1 MQAEQIMH
9 KYQVEVLTEQVRPGQ
24 RLLCFVVTYTALFHN
39 ITHVKSPDQ
48 LSSRSSQCF
57 QSKKNGD
64 KLQRL
69 NPVILLYLS
78 NATNQGVWKYAP
90 LVPTLVPQG

>member
-1 MQAEQIMH
+1 MQAEQIMY

-48 LSSRSSQCF
+48 LPGEAGVH
-57 QSKKNGD
+57 N
-64 KLQRL
+64 
-69 NPVILLYLS
+69 VS
-78 NATNQGVWKYAP
+78 NQKRTVTSYKG
-90 LVPTLVPQG
+90 